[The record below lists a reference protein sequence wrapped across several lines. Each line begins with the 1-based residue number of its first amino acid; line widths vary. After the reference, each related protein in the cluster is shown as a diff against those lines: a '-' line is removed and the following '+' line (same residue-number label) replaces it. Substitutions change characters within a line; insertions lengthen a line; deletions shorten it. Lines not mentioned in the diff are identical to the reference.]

1 MINILLATYNG
12 EQYLKEQIDSLLSQT
27 YQEFKIL
34 VRDDNSKDSTI
45 NIIQEY
51 EKVYPVKIKLIQ
63 DDFGN
68 LGSSK
73 SFMKLLEYSD
83 REYIMFCDQDDVWL
97 PNKIELSLQ
106 KIKEL
111 ENETKIDIPLLVF
124 SDLHVVNESLKII
137 ENSFWKYQKLIPK
150 TAKNWK
156 KLVAQNVITG
166 CTIIMN
172 KRAKEVSLPFVLDM
186 MIHDQWIGVNVA
198 KYGKI
203 AYIDKQTILYR
214 QHGKN
219 VAGAHSYGFKYISSK
234 LMQIKKILNYFQ
246 QASKYF
252 KEISILEIIFY
263 KMQTNISRLVIKNEK
278 N

>member
-1 MINILLATYNG
+1 MISILLSTYNG
-12 EQYLKEQIDSLLSQT
+12 EKYFKGQLNSLFSQT

-34 VRDDNSKDSTI
+34 VRDDGSSDNTVSI
-45 NIIQEY
+45 VNEY
-51 EKVYPVKIKLIQ
+51 EKLYPEKIKLIQ
-63 DDFGN
+63 DNFGN

-83 REYIMFCDQDDVWL
+83 SEYIMFCDQDDVWL
-97 PNKIELSLQ
+97 LDKIELSLQ
-106 KIKEL
+106 KIKEF

-124 SDLHVVNESLKII
+124 TDLHVVDESLKII
-137 ENSFWKYQKLIPK
+137 ENSFWKYQKLIPN

-172 KRAKEVSLPFVLDM
+172 KKAKEVSLPFTLDM

-203 AYIDKQTILYR
+203 ESLNEQTILYR
-214 QHGKN
+214 QHGNN
-219 VAGAHSYGFKYISSK
+219 VAGAHSYGLKYISSK

-246 QASKYF
+246 QASNYF
-252 KEISILEIIFY
+252 KEISILEIILY
-263 KMQTNISRLVIKNEK
+263 KIQINFSRLVFRK
-278 N
+278 